1 VSFLAGGLFWQTGL
15 RSPKSPEAGLKNDY
29 YELIRNEID
38 KKDMKLVANSE
49 VNVMYPYTVQV
60 GSYKQRDSAIEVVNS
75 LKKLGFDAYS
85 SMVMLDNIGECYRVE
100 IGAFK
105 NMEETKNFIIKLR
118 SSIRFS
124 GAWAKKTPYAIE
136 IDNFD
141 SEKYLKVKESELI
154 AIGYSPYTT
163 LDISGKAQSTSRL
176 LIGAF
181 TSKEQ
186 ALYTSEQLKKDG
198 IEHKI
203 SER

>member
-1 VSFLAGGLFWQTGL
+1 MKPVV
-15 RSPKSPEAGLKNDY
+15 KSG
-29 YELIRNEID
+29 
-38 KKDMKLVANSE
+38 
-49 VNVMYPYTVQV
+49 VNVTYPYTVQV
-60 GSYKQRDSAIEVVNS
+60 GSYKLRDSAIEVVNS

-85 SMVMLDNIGECYRVE
+85 SMVLLDDIGECHRVE

-124 GAWAKKTPYAIE
+124 GSWAKKTPYAIE

-141 SEKYLKVKESELI
+141 SEKHLKVKESKLI
-154 AIGYSPYTT
+154 AMGYSPYTT
-163 LDISGKAQSTSRL
+163 LDISGITQSKTRL

-198 IEHKI
+198 IDHKI
-203 SER
+203 SKR